1 MSDLIVAEGSRI
13 AQVMT
18 VLRQAAHVAAPEE
31 RLPSIRR
38 LAQKQRVSPSTVV
51 EAYERLVAEG
61 LVAARP
67 GSGFYAAGRQRPLAL
82 AQAGPR
88 LNRAIDPLWIM
99 RQSLDMPAGALRPG
113 CGWLPDSWLPQA
125 LLRQFLRAQA
135 RDPAANLTAYAAP
148 AGAAALRHL
157 LARRLAGHGIDAAPD
172 DILITDSGSAA
183 IDLVCRFLLR
193 PGDCVLVDDP
203 GYFNFQAMLRAQR
216 VTVVGVPATPVG
228 PDLTAFAAL
237 AAEHRPKLYL
247 TTATLH
253 NPTGATLS
261 NATAHRLLK
270 LAEAHDLIVVEDD
283 IFADFQAMPSP
294 RLAAMD
300 GFERV
305 IHLGSFSK
313 TLSAATRCGYIA
325 ARRDWIEGLIDLK
338 LATSFGHN
346 DLSAQ
351 LVGRLLAEGGYR
363 RHVEAL
369 RTRLAKMRE
378 RVVARLR
385 TLGHKPWLVPQAGMF
400 VWVELPEGVDSA
412 ALALKALARNVVL
425 APGNVF
431 SVTQTAGRFLR
442 FNVAQCEDPALFAVL
457 AEVMK
462 A

>member
-1 MSDLIVAEGSRI
+1 MVGIIVPEGSRVV
-13 AQVMT
+13 QVMT
-18 VLRQAAHVAAPEE
+18 VLRQAVGVAAPEE

-38 LAQKQRVSPSTVV
+38 LAQRQGVSPSTVV

-67 GSGFYAAGRQRPLAL
+67 GSGFYAAGRRRPLAL
-82 AQAGPR
+82 AQGGPR
-88 LNRAIDPLWIM
+88 LDRAIDPLWIM
-99 RQSLDMPAGALRPG
+99 RQSLEMPAGALRPG

-125 LLRQFLRAQA
+125 LLRQVLRAQA
-135 RDPAANLTAYAAP
+135 RDPNANLTAYGAP
-148 AGAAALRHL
+148 AGPALLRQL
-157 LARRLAGHGIDAAPD
+157 LAGRLSGHGIDAAPD

-193 PGDCVLVDDP
+193 PGDCVLIDDP

-228 PDLTAFAAL
+228 PDLAAFAAL
-237 AAEHRPKLYL
+237 AGEHRPKLYL
-247 TTATLH
+247 TTSALH

-261 NATAHRLLK
+261 SATAHRLLR

-283 IFADFQAMPSP
+283 IFADFEAMPSP

-313 TLSAATRCGYIA
+313 TLSAASRCGYIA
-325 ARRDWIEGLIDLK
+325 AKRDWIDGLTDLK
-338 LATSFGHN
+338 LATSFGHH

-351 LVGRLLAEGGYR
+351 LVTRLLAEGSYR

-369 RTRLAKMRE
+369 RTRLARARE
-378 RVVARLR
+378 RVIARLR
-385 TLGHKPWLVPQAGMF
+385 ALGLEPWLVPRSGML
-400 VWVELPEGVDSA
+400 VWVELPEGGDSA
-412 ALALKALARNVVL
+412 ALALSALARNVVL

-457 AEVMK
+457 AEVMG